1 MNGLLIR
8 RLRIERGW
16 SQEELGTMVGMTQS
30 QISLIEKN
38 GTDRI
43 SVVKLFADVF
53 EMDWIELL
61 RQSETQ

>member
-8 RLRIERGW
+8 QLRIERGW
-16 SQEELGTMVGMTQS
+16 SQEELGEKVGMTQN

-43 SVVKLFADVF
+43 SLVKVFAEVF
-53 EMDWIELL
+53 QVDWIDML
-61 RQSETQ
+61 RETQ

>member
-8 RLRIERGW
+8 QLRIERDW
-16 SQEELGTMVGMTQS
+16 SQEELGEKLHMTQS

-43 SVVKLFADVF
+43 SIVKLFADVF
-53 EMDWIELL
+53 GIDWIELL
-61 RQSETQ
+61 KKGEE

>member
-8 RLRIERGW
+8 QLMIERGW
-16 SQEELGTMVGMTQS
+16 SQEELGEKVGMTQN

-43 SVVKLFADVF
+43 SLVKVFAEVF
-53 EMDWIELL
+53 QVDWIDML
-61 RQSETQ
+61 RETQ

>member
-1 MNGLLIR
+1 MNGLMIR

-16 SQEELGTMVGMTQS
+16 SQEELGEKLHMTQS

-53 EMDWIELL
+53 EMDWIEMLKKG
-61 RQSETQ
+61 EE